1 MKRRSDLFCFFAVL
15 AMSTCAIR
23 GYATTIVAHWSFDA
37 NTLSHDGSG
46 NITAAADET
55 GNHNA
60 SLGAAVGSAT
70 VAQGGPTFNSSTI
83 ADSNSVAG
91 QFGEALTLTGANTA
105 AGGGGQFLMFPNLS
119 ELMFSAGAPSYTVSY
134 WLKTTTTNQQQFTIM
149 SDWGDAATNPGRFTY
164 GYGINFASGVA
175 QMRAQSR
182 NNTTG
187 SGNGQ
192 DIFARVANTAALNNG
207 SWHMLTWA
215 FDTTT
220 GQLRSY
226 FDSALVD
233 TFQSTASNG
242 FKMVNSSSTVGTFG
256 LKGDSGNFINGSY
269 SLDDAWVF
277 NGAISADEVQQLYQ
291 LNAIPEPGS
300 LFLTS
305 LAAISTVAVFPVCR
319 WRANCYG
326 QTCEKPWR

>member
-1 MKRRSDLFCFFAVL
+1 MIRRNALCLSIAMAVL
-15 AMSTCAIR
+15 LLSASA
-23 GYATTIVAHWSFDA
+23 GYSGMISHWSFDA

-46 NITAAADET
+46 NITGAAAEG

-60 SLGAAVGSAT
+60 SLGAGVGSAP
-70 VAQGGPTFNSSTI
+70 VANGGPTFNSNTI
-83 ADSNSVAG
+83 PGTNSVAG
-91 QFGEALTLTGANTA
+91 QFGEGLTLNGFNNAV
-105 AGGGGQFLMFPNLS
+105 GGGGQFLMFPNLT

-149 SDWGDAATNPGRFTY
+149 SDWGNAANNPGRFTY

-192 DIFARVANTAALNNG
+192 DIVARVANAATLNNG
-207 SWHMLTWA
+207 NWHMLTWT

-226 FDSALVD
+226 FDAALVD
-233 TFQSTASNG
+233 TFTSTASNG
-242 FKMVNSSSTVGTFG
+242 FKMVDSSSAVGTFG
-256 LKGDSGNFINGSY
+256 FKGDSGNFANLSY
-269 SLDDAWVF
+269 TL
-277 NGAISADEVQQLYQ
+277 DEVWVTNHLMSGDEIQQLY
-291 LNAIPEPGS
+291 LLSVIPEPAS
-300 LFLTS
+300 VA
-305 LAAISTVAVFPVCR
+305 LALIGAIASCAMAFRCCR
-319 WRANCYG
+319 
-326 QTCEKPWR
+326 